1 MVLGRPGALWTR
13 LEIVRTECGLAMLS
27 AVSLDG
33 CHAVLNR
40 RLLRRPSSRVPLCF
54 TGPGSKT
61 FHHRHHRGN
70 GLVGG
75 TLVGTVAASVGLV
88 YSCSSSTTGLSEAWS
103 SASAGAVPCTS
114 RIRSTDASV
123 STTPGRHGQGRFPEH
138 TGHTRPGPLN
148 RVPVGVWVT
157 SPGGTEGEP
166 VSARRLL
173 VVPVALVSALGLAAC
188 GAGAGSTAA
197 GS

>member
-75 TLVGTVAASVGLV
+75 TLVGTVAASVGLI
-88 YSCSSSTTGLSEAWS
+88 YSCSSAT
-103 SASAGAVPCTS
+103 AGAVPCTS
-114 RIRSTDASV
+114 RIRSTVASV
-123 STTPGRHGQGRFPEH
+123 STRPGRHGQGRFPEH
-138 TGHTRPGPLN
+138 TGHTRRGPWTGC
-148 RVPVGVWVT
+148 RSGSGVT
-157 SPGGTEGEP
+157 SP
-166 VSARRLL
+166 RR
-173 VVPVALVSALGLAAC
+173 GRR
-188 GAGAGSTAA
+188 
-197 GS
+197 